1 MLPWLT
7 AWARLIVDDESA
19 ANVANEAIA
28 RAASRRKHLRGN
40 ALKVAARHE
49 ATRLLARGIAASP
62 SEHEPHRPATF
73 GSATSAEPAAS
84 AYAPRAAD
92 PADDDTS
99 PRDPN
104 VRDKREQTATG
115 RLEMALE
122 TLAPYERLACVS
134 YFLDGVST
142 DAIASLLGVPKER
155 AIRILEG
162 AAPSIAQAVG
172 DNVLPDF
179 SAATDEIEVV
189 TL

>member
-7 AWARLIVDDESA
+7 AWARLIVDDA
-19 ANVANEAIA
+19 AAADVANQAVA
-28 RAASRRKHLRGN
+28 RAASRRKHLRGD

-49 ATRLLARGIAASP
+49 ATRLLVRGIAAAP
-62 SEHEPHRPATF
+62 NEHEPPRAANSAAATPAET
-73 GSATSAEPAAS
+73 AAS

-92 PADDDTS
+92 DTS
-99 PRDPN
+99 VHDPN
-104 VRDKREQTATG
+104 ARDKREQTATG
-115 RLEMALE
+115 RLEMALG

-142 DAIASLLGVPKER
+142 DTIASLLGVPRER

-162 AAPSIAQAVG
+162 AAPFVARAVG
-172 DNVLPDF
+172 DHVLTDF
-179 SAATDEIEVV
+179 SAATDEIDVV